1 MPDLF
6 VRTLGKPTSSG
17 NREAGPPLPPTHEF
31 KSQVPTRTFT
41 GAPRIRTPRLTTRFR
56 GACLFILQFNKYGSW
71 EGVGGPGRCVCAP
84 AGWSGFRSFQ
94 HVRQGSGEE
103 DSRLAQVPK
112 ARPRRF
118 DGDVNLPIFTDR
130 AMESQGRPITQRD
143 CASLNRALRLPP
155 STHLL
160 VQGGGEI
167 VDVASCGR
175 NDKRLERYTTG
186 EIRGTWNPD

>member
-1 MPDLF
+1 M
-6 VRTLGKPTSSG
+6 
-17 NREAGPPLPPTHEF
+17 
-31 KSQVPTRTFT
+31 
-41 GAPRIRTPRLTTRFR
+41 
-56 GACLFILQFNKYGSW
+56 
-71 EGVGGPGRCVCAP
+71 
-84 AGWSGFRSFQ
+84 
-94 HVRQGSGEE
+94 
-103 DSRLAQVPK
+103 PK

-167 VDVASCGR
+167 VDVASRRADRFADQRAEVAELAVLGAGMGR
-175 NDKRLERYTTG
+175 DTSVRHGLG
-186 EIRGTWNPD
+186 GAGLGAGAGQGP